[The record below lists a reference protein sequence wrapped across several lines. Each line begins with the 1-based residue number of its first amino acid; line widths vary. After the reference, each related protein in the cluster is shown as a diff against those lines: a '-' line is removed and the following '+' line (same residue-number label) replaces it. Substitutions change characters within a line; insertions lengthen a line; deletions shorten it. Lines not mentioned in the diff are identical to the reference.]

1 MIINSEIMM
10 YATYDFSQ
18 LHEIVDIIFPIPKNW
33 HFQNKKRLKNPCNY
47 IASLLKMDRKVNRR
61 MSLWEIDRHE
71 EQLYV
76 PVILF

>member
-18 LHEIVDIIFPIPKNW
+18 LHEIVDTIFPIPKKKW
-33 HFQNKKRLKNPCNY
+33 HFQNKKGLKIPACNY

-61 MSLWEIDRHE
+61 MSL
-71 EQLYV
+71 YV
-76 PVILF
+76 NRST